1 MADKPKTKGRKMSK
15 DQQKLILE
23 HEKIAIDQKTQQEL
37 NKPLE
42 APKVETSPEDRQFLE
57 MILEK
62 VAKKQIDL
70 FTPSTLINHAVYDAL
85 PDDARGKADF
95 DAVNLLA
102 TLREI
107 KKLCDAG
114 FRETYQTMY
123 MVRQVRLTKE
133 RLEEISG
140 DIYVI

>member
-1 MADKPKTKGRKMSK
+1 MADETKTKGKKMSSDK
-15 DQQKLILE
+15 QKLILE
-23 HEKIAIDQKTQQEL
+23 HEKIAIDQKTQEEL

-42 APKVETSPEDRQFLE
+42 APKMEESPEDRQFLE

-62 VAKKQIDL
+62 VEKKQIDL
-70 FTPSTLINHAVYDAL
+70 FTPSSLINHAVYDAIS
-85 PDDARGKADF
+85 DDARGKADF

-114 FRETYQTMY
+114 FKDTYQTMN
-123 MVRQVRLTKE
+123 MVHQVRLTKE